1 MANGTVRF
9 NKEGIVVADIVF
21 GMGLIT
27 DSRGSQEQF
36 NASHLPYSGSESVAA
51 ALGNRYTKDEIDII
65 AGLYARINGNS
76 AEVFNVATGTDATH
90 AVNKSQMEALF
101 ALGVTAAE
109 VLLVD
114 GSSDPLVPTMDNQ
127 PSTKKYVDDTV
138 IAIGAGDMAKG
149 IYDNNNN
156 GIVDSTDAVGDP
168 AALPLGK
175 TPANQIM
182 RLAQEQIIDCDLIVD
197 MGVYIGENV
206 ANAPASGWVLIEQ
219 YLLGNTKV
227 QRCFAVD
234 TGLETT
240 RRFDATWELWEVS
253 DGSNRLRKAG
263 GVLHGDLVIGNGT
276 TGTRLAIRA
285 SSTET
290 ARIELQRQDATL
302 DIGIASV
309 AGVLTL
315 TQYDTDG
322 VAVLGTVTIADG
334 NIAVSA
340 VAPTSAGHLTRKDY
354 VDTAITDLTDA
365 TELALADLSANK
377 VTRGALD
384 DYSGSLD
391 DFIVDGIYAVSF
403 KYSSMVPSL
412 SSAGV
417 VEVNTVVDE
426 GVTHILQK
434 WSTDD
439 EIFTRRKQDTIW
451 TNFRAAMI
459 TYNESNL
466 ELQAVRGVVSCTQTA
481 YDNLAFPLQGVLYLI
496 QDTIG
501 GAITM
506 ELTQPL
512 LCNRDENFVGT
523 TVDGLDT
530 AEYPLLIGVDD
541 GDNEADPV
549 YFTIAE
555 PSCKLTYCLFD
566 MSVNTASGTS
576 YVRVTFEDDTEV
588 EFLDG
593 SANNWAG
600 EVIFENGVLTFN
612 GTEYATGKVAIKEL
626 RAHAG
631 DAEGESTLTIQEYN
645 FEVR

>member
-76 AEVFNVATGTDATH
+76 AEVFNVATGTGATH

-114 GSSDPLVPTMDNQ
+114 GSSSSLIPTMDNQ
-127 PSTKKYVDDTV
+127 PANKKYVDDTV

-182 RLAQEQIIDCDLIVD
+182 RLAQEQITDCDLIVD

-219 YLLGNTKV
+219 YLLGNTKI

-253 DGSNRLRKAG
+253 DGSNRLRKLG

-290 ARIELQRQDATL
+290 ARVDLQRQDATL

-506 ELTQPL
+506 KLTQPL
-512 LCNRDENFVGT
+512 ICNRDSNFVGT
-523 TVDGLDT
+523 AMNEINT

-541 GDNEADPV
+541 GANEADPV

-626 RAHAG
+626 RVY
-631 DAEGESTLTIQEYN
+631 AEDGVGESTLTIQDYN
-645 FEVR
+645 FEAR